1 MLHGH
6 DSSTDLSEK
15 THKSAWVYTVCC
27 SPSVGWRVNAYD
39 QNRSHTGM
47 DVATLRT
54 EVDLQAQKLRQS
66 GKECCSA
73 ASYNITHTKRMAHK
87 GGAVCISLLM

>member
-1 MLHGH
+1 
-6 DSSTDLSEK
+6 
-15 THKSAWVYTVCC
+15 
-27 SPSVGWRVNAYD
+27 
-39 QNRSHTGM
+39 M

-73 ASYNITHTKRMAHK
+73 ASYNIAHTTRMAHK
-87 GGAVCISLLM
+87 EAGSVYFITGVTKRAF

>member
-1 MLHGH
+1 
-6 DSSTDLSEK
+6 
-15 THKSAWVYTVCC
+15 
-27 SPSVGWRVNAYD
+27 
-39 QNRSHTGM
+39 M

-73 ASYNITHTKRMAHK
+73 ASYNITHTTRMAHK
-87 GGAVCISLLM
+87 EGGSVYFITGVTKRAF